1 MQYLMTTQSDFSAIF
16 NRLLTERAMD
26 TSAVKHP
33 VTEILENVKTNG
45 DTALCEYTE
54 RFDRL
59 PITTSE
65 LRITDKEIKDAYNE
79 ISPELLEALDV
90 AAYRIRSF
98 HEKQLPPNLHYED
111 DSGFEL
117 GYRWRPMDS
126 AGLYVP
132 GGTAAYPSSVLMN
145 AIPATV
151 AGVKRLAMCVPTPDG
166 QLNPLVLAAAHKAGV
181 TEIYRVGGAQAVA
194 ALAYGTE
201 TISAVDYIVGPG
213 NAYVAEAKR
222 QVYGLVGIDS
232 VAGPSEV
239 VVVADKDNNP
249 THIALDLLAQSE
261 HDKMAQSI
269 FITNDKEFAD
279 QVVNAVNE
287 QLEILARK
295 DIAKVSWENHGA
307 VIVVQS
313 WNEAAILINK
323 IAPEH
328 LELMVEESNNLFED
342 VRHAGAIF
350 IGKWCPEAIGDYVGG
365 PNHVLPTSGA
375 ARFSSG
381 LSIFDFMKR
390 TTFLKS
396 NEQGI
401 ENVGPAAVAIANT
414 EGLTAHAL
422 SISQRL
428 KSLEK

>member
-1 MQYLMTTQSDFSAIF
+1 MQYLFTTQSDFQTVF
-16 NRLLTERAMD
+16 KRLLTARAMD
-26 TSAVKHP
+26 TSAVKEP
-33 VTEILENVKTNG
+33 VTEILENIKKNG
-45 DTALCEYTE
+45 DTALCDYTK

-59 PITTSE
+59 SLTPQTLRVTDEEIEAACKQIPAE
-65 LRITDKEIKDAYNE
+65 LMD
-79 ISPELLEALDV
+79 ALDV
-90 AAYRIRSF
+90 AAKRIKAF
-98 HEKQLPPNLHYED
+98 HKKQLPSNLHYED

-117 GYRWRPMDS
+117 GYRWLPMDS

-145 AIPATV
+145 AIPAKV
-151 AGVKRLAMCVPTPDG
+151 AGVQRLAMCVPTPDG
-166 QLNPLVLAAAHKAGV
+166 HLNPLVLAAAHKAGI
-181 TEIYRVGGAQAVA
+181 TEIYRIGGAQAIA
-194 ALAYGTE
+194 ALAFGTE
-201 TISAVDYIVGPG
+201 TIAPVDYIVGPG

-239 VVVADKDNNP
+239 VVVADKDNDP

-269 FITNDKEFAD
+269 FITNNKKFAD
-279 QVVNAVNE
+279 QVIKAVDK
-287 QLEILARK
+287 QLKTLARK
-295 DIAKVSWENHGA
+295 KIAQVSWDHHGA
-307 VIVVQS
+307 VIVVDS
-313 WNEAAILINK
+313 WKEASNLINQ

-328 LELMVEESNNLFED
+328 LELMVKESNTLFED

-396 NEQGI
+396 NKKGI
-401 ENVGPAAVAIANT
+401 QNVGPAAVAIANT

-428 KSLEK
+428 KSLSK

>member
-1 MQYLMTTQSDFSAIF
+1 MQVLLTTQSDFQTIF
-16 NRLLTERAMD
+16 NRLLATRAMD
-26 TSAVKHP
+26 TSVVKQP
-33 VTEILENVKTNG
+33 VSDIIENVKKNG
-45 DTALCEYTE
+45 DTALCDYTK

-59 PITTSE
+59 ELTPQQ
-65 LRITDKEIKDAYNE
+65 LRITDEEIQAACKK
-79 ISPELLEALDV
+79 ISSELMSSLDV
-90 AAYRIRSF
+90 AAKRIKSF
-98 HEKQLPPNLHYED
+98 HEKQLPPNLRYED
-111 DSGFEL
+111 ESGFEL
-117 GYRWRPMDS
+117 GYRWLPMDS

-145 AIPATV
+145 AIPAKV

-166 QLNPLVLAAAHKAGV
+166 QLNPLVLAAAHKAGI
-181 TEIYRVGGAQAVA
+181 TEIYRIGGAQAVA
-194 ALAYGTE
+194 ALAYGTQ
-201 TISAVDYIVGPG
+201 TIAPVDYIVGPG

-239 VVVADKDNNP
+239 VVIADKNNNP

-269 FITNDKEFAD
+269 FITNDKDFAD
-279 QVVNAVNE
+279 QVIQAVNE
-287 QLEILARK
+287 QLCVLARK
-295 DIAKVSWENHGA
+295 EIAQTSWDHHGA

-313 WNEAAILINK
+313 WDEAAILVNQ

-328 LELMVEESNNLFED
+328 LELMVEEPNNLFEN

-365 PNHVLPTSGA
+365 PNHVLPTSGT

-396 NEQGI
+396 NEKGI
-401 ENVGPAAVAIANT
+401 QNVGPAAVAIANT

-428 KSLEK
+428 KSLSK

>member
-1 MQYLMTTQSDFSAIF
+1 MQVLLTTQSDFQTIF
-16 NRLLTERAMD
+16 NRLLATRAMD
-26 TSAVKHP
+26 TSAVKQP
-33 VTEILENVKTNG
+33 VSEILVNVRDNG
-45 DTALCEYTE
+45 DTALCDYTK

-59 PITTSE
+59 DITPQK
-65 LRITDKEIKDAYNE
+65 LRITDEEIQAACKQIPA
-79 ISPELLEALDV
+79 ELMDALDI
-90 AAYRIRSF
+90 AAKRIKSF

-111 DSGFEL
+111 ESGFEL
-117 GYRWRPMDS
+117 GYRWLPMDS

-145 AIPATV
+145 AIPAKV

-166 QLNPLVLAAAHKAGV
+166 QLNPLVLAAAHKAGI
-181 TEIYRVGGAQAVA
+181 TEIYRIGGAQAVA
-194 ALAYGTE
+194 ALAYGTQ
-201 TISAVDYIVGPG
+201 TIAPVSYIVGPG

-239 VVVADKDNNP
+239 VVVADKNNNP

-269 FITNDKEFAD
+269 FITNNQDFAN
-279 QVVNAVNE
+279 QVIQAVNE
-287 QLEILARK
+287 QLNILARK
-295 DIAKVSWENHGA
+295 EIAQSSWDHHGA
-307 VIVVQS
+307 VIIVES
-313 WNEAAILINK
+313 WNEAATIVNQ

-328 LELMVEESNNLFED
+328 LELMVEETNTLFED

-365 PNHVLPTSGA
+365 PNHVLPTSGT

-381 LSIFDFMKR
+381 LSIFDFIKR

-396 NEQGI
+396 NEKGI
-401 ENVGPAAVAIANT
+401 QNVGPAAVAIANT

-428 KSLEK
+428 KSLGK

>member
-1 MQYLMTTQSDFSAIF
+1 MQVLLTTQSDFQTIF
-16 NRLLTERAMD
+16 NRLLATRAMD
-26 TSAVKHP
+26 TSAVKQP
-33 VTEILENVKTNG
+33 VSEILENVRDNG
-45 DTALCEYTE
+45 DIALCDYTK

-59 PITTSE
+59 DITPQK
-65 LRITDKEIKDAYNE
+65 LRITDEEIQAACKQIPA
-79 ISPELLEALDV
+79 ELMDALDI
-90 AAYRIRSF
+90 AAKRIKSF

-111 DSGFEL
+111 ESGFEL
-117 GYRWRPMDS
+117 GYRWLPMDS

-145 AIPATV
+145 AIPAKA

-166 QLNPLVLAAAHKAGV
+166 QLNPLVLAAAHKAGI
-181 TEIYRVGGAQAVA
+181 TEIYRIGGAQAVA
-194 ALAYGTE
+194 ALAYGTQ
-201 TISAVDYIVGPG
+201 TIAPVNYIVGPG

-239 VVVADKDNNP
+239 VVVADKNNNP

-269 FITNDKEFAD
+269 FITNNQDFAN
-279 QVVNAVNE
+279 QVIQAVNE
-287 QLEILARK
+287 QLNILARK
-295 DIAKVSWENHGA
+295 EIAQSSWDHHGA
-307 VIVVQS
+307 VIIVES
-313 WNEAAILINK
+313 WNEAATIVNQ

-328 LELMVEESNNLFED
+328 LELMVEETNTLFED

-365 PNHVLPTSGA
+365 PNHVLPTSGT

-381 LSIFDFMKR
+381 LSIFDFIKR

-396 NEQGI
+396 NEKGI
-401 ENVGPAAVAIANT
+401 QNVGPAAVAIANT

-428 KSLEK
+428 KSLGK

>member
-1 MQYLMTTQSDFSAIF
+1 MQVLLTTQSDFQTIF
-16 NRLLTERAMD
+16 NRLLATRAMD
-26 TSAVKHP
+26 TSAVKQP
-33 VTEILENVKTNG
+33 VTEILENIRKNG
-45 DTALCEYTE
+45 DTALCDYTK

-59 PITTSE
+59 DITPQK
-65 LRITDKEIKDAYNE
+65 LRITDEEIQAACKQ
-79 ISPELLEALDV
+79 IPVELMDALDI
-90 AAYRIRSF
+90 AAKRIKSF
-98 HEKQLPPNLHYED
+98 HEKQLPSNLHYED
-111 DSGFEL
+111 ESGFEL
-117 GYRWRPMDS
+117 GYRWLPMDS

-145 AIPATV
+145 AIPAKV

-166 QLNPLVLAAAHKAGV
+166 QLNPLVLAAAHKAGI
-181 TEIYRVGGAQAVA
+181 TEIYRIGGAQAVA
-194 ALAYGTE
+194 ALAYGTQ
-201 TISAVDYIVGPG
+201 TIAPVDYIVGPG

-239 VVVADKDNNP
+239 VVVADKNNNP

-269 FITNDKEFAD
+269 FITNNQDFAD
-279 QVVNAVNE
+279 QVIQAVNE
-287 QLEILARK
+287 QLAILARK
-295 DIAKVSWENHGA
+295 EIAQSSWDQHGA
-307 VIVVQS
+307 VIIVQS
-313 WNEAAILINK
+313 WDEAATIVNQ

-328 LELMVEESNNLFED
+328 LELMVEETNTLFED

-396 NEQGI
+396 NEKGI
-401 ENVGPAAVAIANT
+401 QNVGPAAVAIANT

-428 KSLEK
+428 KSLGK

>member
-1 MQYLMTTQSDFSAIF
+1 MQVLLTTQSDFQTIF
-16 NRLLTERAMD
+16 NRLLATRAMD
-26 TSAVKHP
+26 TSAVKQP
-33 VTEILENVKTNG
+33 VTEILENIRKNG
-45 DTALCEYTE
+45 DTALCDYTK

-59 PITTSE
+59 DITPQK
-65 LRITDKEIKDAYNE
+65 LRITDEEIQAACKQ
-79 ISPELLEALDV
+79 IPVELMDALDI
-90 AAYRIRSF
+90 AAKRIKSF
-98 HEKQLPPNLHYED
+98 HEKQLPSNLHYED
-111 DSGFEL
+111 ESGFEL
-117 GYRWRPMDS
+117 GYRWLPMDS

-145 AIPATV
+145 AIPAKV

-166 QLNPLVLAAAHKAGV
+166 QLNPLVLAAAHKAGI
-181 TEIYRVGGAQAVA
+181 TEIYRIGGAQAVA
-194 ALAYGTE
+194 ALAYGTQ
-201 TISAVDYIVGPG
+201 TIAPVDYIVGPG

-239 VVVADKDNNP
+239 VVVADKNNNP

-269 FITNDKEFAD
+269 FITNNQDFAD
-279 QVVNAVNE
+279 QVIQAVNE
-287 QLEILARK
+287 QLDILARK
-295 DIAKVSWENHGA
+295 EIAQSSWDQHGA
-307 VIVVQS
+307 VIIVQS
-313 WNEAAILINK
+313 WDEAATIVNQ

-328 LELMVEESNNLFED
+328 LELMVEETNTLFED

-396 NEQGI
+396 NEKGI
-401 ENVGPAAVAIANT
+401 QNVGPAAVAIANT

-428 KSLEK
+428 KSLGK

>member
-1 MQYLMTTQSDFSAIF
+1 MQYLSTTQSDFQTAF
-16 NRLLTERAMD
+16 KRLLTARAMD
-26 TSAVKHP
+26 TSAVKAP
-33 VTEILENVKTNG
+33 VTEILENIKKNG
-45 DTALCEYTE
+45 DTALCDYTK

-59 PITTSE
+59 E
-65 LRITDKEIKDAYNE
+65 LTPETLRVTDQEIE
-79 ISPELLEALDV
+79 
-90 AAYRIRSF
+90 AAYRQTSTELLKALAVAADRIKTF
-98 HEKQLPPNLHYED
+98 HQKQLPPNLYYED
-111 DSGFEL
+111 ESGFEL

-145 AIPATV
+145 AIPAKV

-166 QLNPLVLAAAHKAGV
+166 QLNPLVLAAAHKAGI
-181 TEIYRVGGAQAVA
+181 TEIYRIGGAQAIA
-194 ALAYGTE
+194 ALAFGTE
-201 TISAVDYIVGPG
+201 TITPVDYIVGPG

-239 VVVADKDNNP
+239 VVVADKGNDP

-269 FITNDKEFAD
+269 FITNNKKFAD
-279 QVVNAVNE
+279 EVIKAVDE
-287 QLEILARK
+287 QLQTLARK
-295 DIAKVSWENHGA
+295 EIAQVSWDHHGA
-307 VIVVQS
+307 VIIVDS
-313 WNEAAILINK
+313 WDEAATLINQ

-328 LELMVEESNNLFED
+328 LELMVKESNSLFED

-396 NEQGI
+396 NKKGI
-401 ENVGPAAVAIANT
+401 QNVGPAAVAIANT

-428 KSLEK
+428 KSLSK

>member
-1 MQYLMTTQSDFSAIF
+1 MQFLLTTQSDFQAIF
-16 NRLLTERAMD
+16 NRLLATRAMD
-26 TSAVKHP
+26 TSAVKQP
-33 VTEILENVKTNG
+33 VSDILENIKQHG
-45 DTALCEYTE
+45 DTALCEYTK

-59 PITTSE
+59 DITSQK
-65 LRITDKEIKDAYNE
+65 LRITDQEIQAACKEI
-79 ISPELLEALDV
+79 SVELMNALDV
-90 AAYRIRSF
+90 AAKRIKSF
-98 HEKQLPPNLHYED
+98 HEKQLPPNLRYED
-111 DSGFEL
+111 ESGFEL

-145 AIPATV
+145 AIPAKV

-166 QLNPLVLAAAHKAGV
+166 QLNPLVLAAAHKAGI
-181 TEIYRVGGAQAVA
+181 TEIYRIGGAQAVA

-201 TISAVDYIVGPG
+201 TIAPVDYIVGPG

-239 VVVADKDNNP
+239 VVVADKNNNP

-269 FITNDKEFAD
+269 FITNDQTFAD
-279 QVVNAVNE
+279 QVVQAVND
-287 QLEILARK
+287 QLRVLARK
-295 DIAKVSWENHGA
+295 EIAQTSWDHHGA
-307 VIVVQS
+307 VIVVTS
-313 WNEAAILINK
+313 WDEAATLVNQ

-328 LELMVEESNNLFED
+328 LELMVEEPNNLFED

-365 PNHVLPTSGA
+365 PNHVLPTSGT

-396 NEQGI
+396 NEKGI
-401 ENVGPAAVAIANT
+401 QNVGPAAVAIANT

-428 KSLEK
+428 KSLSK